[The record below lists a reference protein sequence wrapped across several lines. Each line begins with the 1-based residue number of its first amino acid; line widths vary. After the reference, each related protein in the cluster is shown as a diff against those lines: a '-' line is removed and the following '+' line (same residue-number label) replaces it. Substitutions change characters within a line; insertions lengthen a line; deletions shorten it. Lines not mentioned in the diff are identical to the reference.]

1 MADCKRGRIAFV
13 SITLPLTLVL
23 LLVVIG
29 TTAAVGWISYRA
41 AIHSAEDEGFA
52 SLRASTA
59 ARDNAVAAAIA
70 RKREHLQSTLQSVEL
85 GCGISGV
92 MARPCARDMLLP
104 FLRAEHAFGAALYYG
119 SRQPL
124 RVGSF
129 IGSGQASASGLPIF
143 QLRPNNKTAFV
154 TLVHSDTENGY
165 TLSVEFSVSA
175 LLGTTEL
182 LRNSTRVISK
192 TDDRIFV
199 LGESGASPE
208 QGLPASNELKG
219 CLAGSESSVLDQQR
233 YIWFRPSRAAADTCI
248 EGLRNQQEILAPLSS
263 LKARITRFGV
273 VAGLFAIVLAYVLGW
288 LLARPIIRLRQRVR
302 GFRQGDYDSPVP
314 LVGVGEVRE
323 LAYAFASMRD
333 AAKAYRET
341 IAENER
347 RLAMVYKA
355 ARLWIWEYDTV
366 TGEMTW
372 QVPTEGQ
379 SPRKVAI
386 RLRLFLR
393 RVYPE
398 DRAVVCDAIRRAKV
412 TGIYEAE
419 YRISRSRDEPL
430 VWMSSWGQV
439 IGVLRRKMI
448 GVSLDITARKN
459 SENLIHEK
467 VRLEASAKI
476 AGSLA
481 HEINNPLTAIRAA
494 TFMLGQQR
502 LANPAA
508 VHYVEMADQQTR
520 RVAQLVNQILGL
532 YHRPTTRVGFEIRT
546 LLEEMVTNFKS
557 ELDAREQ
564 HVLLRSDRAVVH
576 GDREELMQALSN
588 IFQNAIESSGSG
600 ADIHIRSHLT
610 HSWTDDHRSGLRI
623 LIADPGPGIPRDEV
637 AKVFEP
643 FTGTKPERGTGLG
656 LWVARSTIMKHNG
669 TIRIWSSRGKRAGT
683 VVAVFLPIRSRT
695 KTVKAATMLTGPSE
709 PAHSGLAG

>member
-1 MADCKRGRIAFV
+1 MADRKRGRIAFA
-13 SITLPLTLVL
+13 SIALPLTLVL

-41 AIHSAEDEGFA
+41 AIHSVEDEGFA
-52 SLRASTA
+52 SLKASTA

-70 RKREHLQSTLQSVEL
+70 RRREHLQSTLQSVEL
-85 GCGISGV
+85 GCGITGV
-92 MARPCARDMLLP
+92 MVRPCARDMLLP
-104 FLRAEHAFGAALYYG
+104 LVRAEQAFGAALYYG
-119 SRQPL
+119 GRQPL

-154 TLVHSDTENGY
+154 TLMHSDTENGY
-165 TLSVEFSVSA
+165 TLSVEFSVSG

-182 LRNSTRVISK
+182 LRSSTRVLSK
-192 TDDRIFV
+192 TDDRVFV
-199 LGESGASPE
+199 LRESGATPE
-208 QGLPASNELKG
+208 PGLLTSNELKG
-219 CLAGSESSVLDQQR
+219 CLAGSESSAVDQQR
-233 YIWFRPSRAAADTCI
+233 YMWFRPSHAAADTCI
-248 EGLRNQQEILAPLSS
+248 EGVRNQQEILAPLST

-273 VAGLFAIVLAYVLGW
+273 VAGLFAIVLAYVLAW
-288 LLARPIIRLRQRVR
+288 LMARPIIRLRQRVR

-314 LVGVGEVRE
+314 IVGMGEVRE

-333 AAKAYRET
+333 SVKTYRET

-355 ARLWIWEYDTV
+355 ARLWIWEYDLV
-366 TGEMTW
+366 TGEMAW
-372 QVPTEGQ
+372 QVPSQ
-379 SPRKVAI
+379 VSPRKAAI
-386 RLRLFLR
+386 RLRVFLR
-393 RVYPE
+393 RVHPE
-398 DRAVVCDAIRRAKV
+398 DRAVVCDAIRKAKV
-412 TGIYEAE
+412 TGTYEAE
-419 YRISRSRDEPL
+419 YRIRRHPDEPL
-430 VWMSSWGQV
+430 IWMSSWGQV
-439 IGVLRRKMI
+439 MGVLRRRMT

-459 SENLIHEK
+459 SENVIHEK
-467 VRLEASAKI
+467 VRLEASAEI

-481 HEINNPLTAIRAA
+481 HEINNPLTAIMAA
-494 TFMLGQQR
+494 TFMLAQQQ
-502 LANPAA
+502 LADPAA
-508 VHYVEMADQQTR
+508 SRYVEIADQQTR

-532 YHRPTTRVGFEIRT
+532 YHRPTTRVGIEIRT
-546 LLEEMVTNFKS
+546 LLEEMVTNFKC
-557 ELDAREQ
+557 ELDAKKQ

-600 ADIHIRSHLT
+600 AEIHIRSHLT
-610 HSWTDDHRSGLRI
+610 HSWADDRRFGLRI
-623 LIADPGPGIPRDEV
+623 LVADHGPGIPRGDL

-643 FTGTKPERGTGLG
+643 FTGTKSERGTGLG

-669 TIRIWSSRGKRAGT
+669 TIRVWSSRGKRVGT

-695 KTVKAATMLTGPSE
+695 KTVRAATTPTGRSE
-709 PAHSGLAG
+709 RASAGLAG